1 MAVATA
7 HVLHGIVSASP
18 SAFISQISNARMSSG
33 ISALVAKAAGFPEPL
48 FTGNEHQE
56 PGIAFDCTQI
66 STILGITGLT
76 IGSLAAGN
84 TDLYFK
90 KLAYLASRTA
100 DATTAHTRVRMAEAF
115 LLCNRITAG
124 HRQEAV
130 AQCRIGA
137 IYDGT
142 NEPMVPAGTVALSG
156 TPTSAEHFYAGP
168 VFLNGSQ
175 VNGVQDIE
183 IDFGRTLIEAGGES
197 ELYNTFVCE
206 EGIAPVITIRC
217 LDLPWATP
225 VGLNGLAI
233 TSLSVYL
240 RKQGTTSKVA
250 NGTAEHIK
258 FAATSGL
265 AVIEDTESGDN
276 NPQMSTIKFI
286 LKAPNASGSSL
297 TLTNG
302 VAITT

>member
-1 MAVATA
+1 MAVASA
-7 HVLHGIVSASP
+7 HVLHGINSASP
-18 SAFISQISNARMSSG
+18 SAFISQISNARASSG
-33 ISALVAKAAGFPEPL
+33 INALVAKAAGFPEPL
-48 FTGNEHQE
+48 FVGNEHQE
-56 PGIAFDCTQI
+56 PGITFDSTQI

-76 IGSLAAGN
+76 IGSLADGN

-90 KLAYLASRTA
+90 KLTYLASREA
-100 DATTAHTRVRMAEAF
+100 DASTVHTRLRMAEAF

-124 HRQEAV
+124 HRQEAT

-142 NEPMVPAGTVALSG
+142 NEPIVPAGSLALAG
-156 TPTSAEHFYAGP
+156 TPTSAEHFFAGP
-168 VFLNGSQ
+168 VYVNTTR
-175 VNGVQDIE
+175 VNGIE
-183 IDFGRTLIEAGGES
+183 SIDIDFGRTLIEVGSDG
-197 ELYNTFVCE
+197 ELYVTFVAE
-206 EGIAPVITIRC
+206 EGIAPVITIRTM
-217 LDLPWATP
+217 DLPWATY
-225 VGLNGLAI
+225 GLNGTAL

-240 RKQGTTSKVA
+240 RKQSTTGKVA
-250 NGTAEHIK
+250 DGTASHIK

-265 AVIEDTESGDN
+265 IVLEESEAGDN
-276 NPQMSTIKFI
+276 NPQMATVKFI